1 MIELNSVFVVLMAE
15 ALSGLILLLL
25 GFLLFTRKQTLGEQT
40 AANKLID
47 KLENTEDIKTKQ
59 LEDMI
64 AENCNIE
71 PDVVKGSLNEISSSE
86 RVLYQQMIKMFLNRD
101 VELLNEMDQYID
113 NISEPYCKIIRHS
126 SGNVEESGE
135 LEVAEDKIEK
145 LMQEAARLGKQL
157 TISLNTMDDVSAEY
171 TRVFSGTQTELEL
184 ENSSKKMIAIF
195 HDAEQ
200 QIKDLFKD
208 NEAEGL

>member
-15 ALSGLILLLL
+15 ALAGLIFLLL
-25 GFLLFTRKQTLGEQT
+25 GFFLFSKKQVLGEQT

-59 LEDMI
+59 IEDMI
-64 AENCNIE
+64 TENCNIE
-71 PDVVKGSLNEISSSE
+71 PDVVKKLLNEISSSE

-126 SGNVEESGE
+126 SSNVAESGAP
-135 LEVAEDKIEK
+135 EVVEDKIEK
-145 LMQEAARLGKQL
+145 LMQEIARLGKQL
-157 TISLNTMDDVSAEY
+157 TISLNTMDDISSEY

-184 ENSSKKMIAIF
+184 ENSSKKMISIF

-200 QIKDLFKD
+200 QIKDSFKD
-208 NEAEGL
+208 KEAEKL

>member
-1 MIELNSVFVVLMAE
+1 MIELNSVFVVLMTE
-15 ALSGLILLLL
+15 AFAGLILLAV
-25 GFLLFTRKQTLGEQT
+25 GFFLFSRKKDLGEQT
-40 AANKLID
+40 AAHKLID
-47 KLENTEDIKTKQ
+47 KLEDTEKIKTKQ

-71 PDVVKGSLNEISSSE
+71 PDVVKGLLNEISSSE

-101 VELLNEMDQYID
+101 VTLLNEMDQYID

-126 SGNVEESGE
+126 SRYAEASDGQ
-135 LEVAEDKIEK
+135 EVVEDKVEK
-145 LMQEAARLGKQL
+145 LNQEVARLGKQL
-157 TISLNTMDDVSAEY
+157 TISLNTMDDISAEY

-184 ENSSKKMIAIF
+184 ENSSKKMISIF

-200 QIKDLFKD
+200 QIKDSFKD
-208 NEAEGL
+208 KVAEEL

>member
-15 ALSGLILLLL
+15 ALAGLIFLLL
-25 GFLLFTRKQTLGEQT
+25 GFLLFTRKNNLVEQT

-59 LEDMI
+59 IEDMI
-64 AENCNIE
+64 TENCNIE
-71 PDVVKGSLNEISSSE
+71 PVVVKKLLNEISSSE

-126 SGNVEESGE
+126 SSNGAESGA
-135 LEVAEDKIEK
+135 LEASEDKIER
-145 LMQEAARLGKQL
+145 LNQEIARLGKQL
-157 TISLNTMDDVSAEY
+157 TISLDTMDDISAEY

-184 ENSSKKMIAIF
+184 ENSSKKMIGIF
-195 HDAEQ
+195 RDAEQ
-200 QIKDLFKD
+200 QVKDSFKD
-208 NEAEGL
+208 KEAEKL